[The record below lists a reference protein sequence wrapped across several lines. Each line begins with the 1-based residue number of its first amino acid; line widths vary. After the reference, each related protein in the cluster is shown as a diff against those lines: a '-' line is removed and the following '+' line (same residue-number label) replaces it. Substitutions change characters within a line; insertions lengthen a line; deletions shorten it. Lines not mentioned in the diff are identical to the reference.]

1 MTGRPAQL
9 ATARVLAVATYDRQ
23 AVLAHLREE
32 VAGYRFRDRYEARRM
47 LHAAEL
53 TLDALDRLSGERLAD
68 RWDAFE
74 AQVWP
79 RWLSGEERP
88 PLNATWTWGVWV
100 LVTSRLVRPS
110 WPFLTR
116 SRTTQ
121 WIARLPLDD
130 PLTAAHEQLVAA
142 TAALPFGTP
151 AFAVNAH
158 NRGLRLLLHHGLD
171 DLSALAET
179 DLLVAGRG
187 KGADVLD
194 GALCHLGVFNRS
206 PQRGTKRW
214 SSVGRHEPADLAG
227 VAGVPEPFRQV
238 AGLYLEQYSRR
249 LSDSY
254 PTLQHKARALAHF
267 FQYLQATH
275 PEVTSTAT
283 LTPAQ
288 ARGFVG
294 YAVEQARTVQRGR
307 HKGSE
312 DTTSAHAWLVDVRCF
327 FADLCTWATEDDSPF
342 AAHCPTV
349 VPLTRHDLLDSGFK
363 DARKRTEARLT
374 RTVLDLE
381 REIPNIRAFALRRWH
396 EAQQALTVDE
406 HDAGLQ
412 HAERIA
418 FWDWALLELLLTSGL
433 RIEEACELTTLD
445 ILKRQLPDGRL
456 YYLLHVKPSKFDRAR
471 VIPIGDQLGR
481 VIAELIRHIRGF
493 YGTDQVPSCD
503 RTDEHEKRSLPSAP
517 YLLQGRTH
525 PSALNTQ
532 TIRGRLRALSLA
544 AGAKHSDGRELALTP
559 HDCRR
564 VFASEHLNSNTPVHV
579 IQALLG
585 HATVNTVMIYAKLYP
600 TQLVE
605 EYRRGMRGL
614 YGDVYGPDAHRA
626 PTEQEWAAFTANCSM
641 RDMGTHLCAL
651 PTGEHCPRGLV
662 CLGCG
667 HAQPKKS
674 AAPTFRRMLHS
685 HTRAL
690 EKARAAGEPA
700 GQLAARELEVE
711 RISSALQRAQE
722 LTADAAAALEAAAV

>member
-1 MTGRPAQL
+1 MTGRSAQLSAARQL
-9 ATARVLAVATYDRQ
+9 ATAPYDR
-23 AVLAHLREE
+23 AALVAHLREE
-32 VAGYRFRDRYEARRM
+32 VAGYRFRSKHEAQRM
-47 LHAAEL
+47 LRVAGF
-53 TLDALDRLSGERLAD
+53 TLDALGRLPGERLAD
-68 RWDAFE
+68 RWEAFE

-79 RWLSGEERP
+79 RWLAGDGRP
-88 PLNATWTWGVWV
+88 PASTTWTWGMWV

-116 SRTTQ
+116 SRTAQ
-121 WIARLPLDD
+121 WVARLPLDD
-130 PLTAAHEQLVAA
+130 PLTAAHQQLLTA

-151 AFAVNAH
+151 TFATNAV
-158 NRGLRLLLHHGLD
+158 NRGLRVLLRCGLD
-171 DLSALAET
+171 ELTTLNEEDLRI
-179 DLLVAGRG
+179 AGRG
-187 KGADVLD
+187 KGADLLD
-194 GALCHLGVFNRS
+194 AALCQLGVFDRT
-206 PQRGTKRW
+206 PQRGTQRW
-214 SSVGRHEPADLAG
+214 SSVGRHEPAELAG
-227 VAGVPEPFRQV
+227 VAGVPEAFQQI
-238 AGLYLEQYSRR
+238 AGLYLEHYARR
-249 LSDSY
+249 LSDNY
-254 PTLQHKARALAHF
+254 ATLQHKARALAHF
-267 FQYLQATH
+267 FSYLQATH
-275 PEVTSTAT
+275 PQVTSCAQIS
-283 LTPAQ
+283 PGQ

-294 YAVEQARTVQRGR
+294 HAVAQARTVQRGR
-307 HKGSE
+307 HKGNG
-312 DTTSAHAWLVDVRCF
+312 DTTSAHSWLVDVRCF
-327 FADLCTWATEDDSPF
+327 FADLCTWATEPDSPF
-342 AAHCPTV
+342 AEHCPPV
-349 VPLTRHDLLDSGFK
+349 VPLTRHDLLDSGFT

-396 EAQQALTVDE
+396 EAQQALAVDE
-406 HDAGLQ
+406 LDTGLR

-433 RIEEACELTTLD
+433 RIEEACELTTFD
-445 ILKRQLPDGRL
+445 ILKRQLPDGRM

-481 VIAELIRHIRGF
+481 VIAEVIRHVRGF
-493 YGTDQVPSCD
+493 YGSDHVPACD
-503 RTDEHEKRSLPSAP
+503 RMDEHEKRALPCAP

-525 PSALNTQ
+525 PSTLNTQ

-544 AGAKHSDGRELALTP
+544 AGAKHSDGRPLELTP

-564 VFASEHLNSNTPVHV
+564 VFASEHLNSHTPVHV

-605 EYRRGMRGL
+605 EYRRAMRGL
-614 YGDVYGPDAHRA
+614 YGDVYGPEASRA
-626 PTEQEWAAFTANCSM
+626 PTDQEWAAFTANCSM

-674 AAPTFRRMLHS
+674 ATPIFRRMLHS

-690 EKARAAGEPA
+690 ERAREAGEPA

-711 RISSALQRAQE
+711 RISSALQRAEE